1 VVSNIAFYRMTPAA
15 VTIDRLKDV
24 KSLGDGVLVS
34 ITSPKVA
41 TVASGVYSDGS
52 IYVSESDRTCG
63 MKVTGAGT
71 VNLWDNLTLTGTTD
85 TDIATGERVLRVSS
99 VTVGANTPL
108 VSLGMSTKVVW
119 ASGQLVRVWGKVT
132 AVTSTYFTVD
142 DGSGVPVNVQIDGLV
157 APLAS
162 IPDVGDYVSAT
173 GPAGLMAG
181 GVTAVRIRSGSDI
194 RVY

>member
-1 VVSNIAFYRMTPAA
+1 MPPVA

-24 KSLGDGVLVS
+24 IALPDAVLVS
-34 ITSPKVA
+34 ITSAKVA
-41 TVASGVYSDGS
+41 ALASGVYSDGG

-63 MKVTGAGT
+63 IKVTGAGT
-71 VNLWDNLTLTGTTD
+71 VSLWDNLTLTGTTD

-99 VTVGANTPL
+99 AAIGANTPL
-108 VSLGMSTKVVW
+108 VSLGMSNKAVW

-142 DGSGVPVNVQIDGLV
+142 DGSGVPANVQIDGLV
-157 APLAS
+157 VPLV
-162 IPDVGDYVSAT
+162 PTPEPGDYVSAT

-181 GVTAVRIRSGSDI
+181 GVTAVRVRSESDI
-194 RVY
+194 QVH